1 MKNILSLLV
10 AVATMAGYAANTW
23 YVDDDNYKK
32 DFTAADYIAA
42 GFDGT
47 DKAKAFG
54 TIQAA
59 IDAASTEANDTILV
73 CPGEYNQ
80 GVSNLVVQG
89 SDCGACRINTHKSVR
104 IESIEGAEKT
114 HIVGAWDPD
123 TETGRG
129 PKAIRCIGNWASR
142 PIVKGFTIRDG
153 ATDAVLNENGEASNT
168 TRNRGGGCI
177 FLSSRRSHLHC

>member
-10 AVATMAGYAANTW
+10 TVAAMAASANTW
-23 YVDDDNYKK
+23 YVDDDNYKE

-59 IDAASTEANDTILV
+59 IDAASTKANDTILV

-89 SDCGACRINTHKSVR
+89 SDCGA
-104 IESIEGAEKT
+104 EGNAKIKEPLLSRK
-114 HIVGAWDPD
+114 A
-123 TETGRG
+123 TGKGIFFIRG
-129 PKAIRCIGNWASR
+129 R
-142 PIVKGFTIRDG
+142 P
-153 ATDAVLNENGEASNT
+153 
-168 TRNRGGGCI
+168 
-177 FLSSRRSHLHC
+177 